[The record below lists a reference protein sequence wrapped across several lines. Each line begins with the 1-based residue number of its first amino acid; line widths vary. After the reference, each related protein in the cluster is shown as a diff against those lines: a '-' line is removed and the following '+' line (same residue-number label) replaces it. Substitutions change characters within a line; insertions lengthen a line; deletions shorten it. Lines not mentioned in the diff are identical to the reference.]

1 MAQTTEEILRFVVQ
15 ATGNESLT
23 PIVRSILDLS
33 GNSQEAQ
40 TQVAALLTE
49 LSDQARLSATLEQYR
64 RVGAGVIQL
73 GKDFDAA
80 KAKVEQ
86 LGRELSAT
94 EEPTKRQRAEFE
106 SARAT
111 LAKLGGQYD
120 SQLAKL
126 RGYRT
131 ELQAAGLST
140 TNFAASQRAIS
151 QRSAEA
157 ASALQRMS
165 DAARAAA
172 DEQQRQAAAA
182 AEAAKG
188 LTVAERQALRA
199 AVAQERLARSTA
211 DVAQEQEQAA
221 AKTGILAA
229 SWQKLVAVGATL
241 VSYLSLS
248 AAVQGVRNLLGLADA
263 SEKTRLRLAALYGGA
278 EAGAQAFAQLR
289 DIASRNGL
297 EFSATADAATRLKAF
312 GIDPLNGSLQA
323 LIDQNARLGGSQ
335 QTLEGIILAVGQA
348 WSKQKLQGEE
358 ILQLVER
365 GVPVWDLLAAA
376 TGKNVVELQKL
387 SEAGKLGRAEI
398 TALIQQ
404 IGTSAQG
411 AAAEQLGTFG
421 GLVTQIKDRWNQFLQ
436 AIADAGVLDYAKQQ
450 LTELL
455 DTAKRLA
462 ADGTLAQWAQSTAN
476 GIRSL
481 AETIKGGV
489 QFIYEYSGA
498 LIALAKAFAAIK
510 IAQVAAEFGLWI
522 SKLAAGRAGIAA
534 LVADVGAAG
543 TAVGGLRAGLASL
556 PASLRLGI
564 IAVGVELTLSQLAK
578 VYEAYQALQEAR
590 QRLNQ
595 ELVAERDANEAI
607 RGQLTG
613 LKELY
618 QSYAQVAIRSSEQLQ
633 ALTSAQARDYQQQLE
648 GAQKY
653 YRALEVEARRAGDS
667 VALNAARE
675 KLAEIGNALGALR
688 ERMSQIAQSGQDI
701 SASVGEFGRQM
712 AASFIAAKE
721 AGTDAAGSI
730 KAAFDKLDLTSVGG
744 LRNAL
749 DGIQAIKGLSEEAG
763 QALEDQLRA
772 RLAKMSAED
781 FAKVQAAAARAF
793 AAGSKEAAA
802 FGRAIDGI
810 NLARLGVDLEQIQTG
825 FSKTGSDAV
834 KAFAGAADEVTKL
847 GLTGAQQSAALA
859 QAFDAA
865 FGKVATRP
873 ELEALRAELQ
883 KAFEGGKIS
892 ADEYAD
898 RLAKVQSALDKLKDS
913 AGGNGGKPGAADS
926 LRRVNQAAGE
936 GEKVLNFLG
945 KEIDK
950 SEASFRD
957 LNAAAQ
963 QVTVNLGRM
972 SEGFARSAQEASAT
986 AKSAKEY
993 IKTWNSFN
1001 AEYERQN
1008 KQYEQRRKA
1017 VEEQIASMDEEQIA
1031 LARLRKEYGAI
1042 SDQELQKLLDLEKQL
1057 AELRQKSADSTD
1069 KRSEAERRL
1078 RDEIQQTNASASD
1091 APLEYSKNIR
1101 VDVNVRADASAGAG
1115 TLSEAALSQIA
1126 ARVAPVVT
1134 RAVLDEIARDRR
1146 AA

>member
-40 TQVAALLTE
+40 TQVSALLTE

-73 GKDFDAA
+73 GKDYDAA
-80 KAKVEQ
+80 KARVEQ

-106 SARAT
+106 AARNT

-120 SQLAKL
+120 SQLTKL
-126 RGYRT
+126 RGYRS

-140 TNFAASQRAIS
+140 TNFAASQRTIS

-229 SWQKLVAVGATL
+229 SWQKLVAIGATL

-297 EFSATADAATRLKAF
+297 EFAATADAATRLKAF

-450 LTELL
+450 LSELL

-476 GIRSL
+476 GIRTL

-522 SKLAAGRAGIAA
+522 AKLAAGRAGIAA

-543 TAVGGLRAGLASL
+543 TAVGGLRAGLAAL

-564 IAVGVELTLSQLAK
+564 IAVGVEITLSQLYK
-578 VYEAYQALQEAR
+578 VYEAYQALREAR

-595 ELVAERDANEAI
+595 ELIAERDANEAL
-607 RGQLTG
+607 RGQIAG

-618 QSYAQVAIRSSEQLQ
+618 ASYAQVAIRSNEQLQ

-675 KLAEIGNALGALR
+675 KLAEIGSALGALR
-688 ERMSQIAQSGQDI
+688 ERMSQLAQGGKEI
-701 SASVGEFGRQM
+701 SASIGEFGRQM
-712 AASFIAAKE
+712 VESFLAAKA
-721 AGTDAAGSI
+721 AGTDAAGAI
-730 KAAFDKLDLTSVGG
+730 KTAFDKLDLTSVGG
-744 LRNAL
+744 LRNAV
-749 DGIQAIKGLSEEAG
+749 DGIQAIKEQSEEAG

-772 RLAKMSAED
+772 RLAKLSTED

-793 AAGSKEAAA
+793 IAGSKEAVA

-825 FSKTGSDAV
+825 FSSAGRAAV
-834 KAFAGAADEVTKL
+834 DAFAGAVKEVETL
-847 GLTGAQQSAALA
+847 GLTADQQSQAIAS
-859 QAFDAA
+859 AFDSA
-865 FGKVATRP
+865 FSRAGSRP
-873 ELEALRAELQ
+873 ELEALRTQLRA
-883 KAFEGGKIS
+883 AFADGKIS
-892 ADEYAD
+892 AAEYEQRLAQLNEKLDGLASKSVPAAQQTREVASAMREAGSAANEASQKIDKGTESTKNWGYAAAAAKVEFGDMSEEMINLGLELQAQAKSGKEIIQVWEGINNKYKDSID
-898 RLAKVQSALDKLKDS
+898 RLAGREEAANKMLESLDDETRAVRELSREYEGVSDTRLKALLDKEERIRQLREQQAQKTREAAQAERDYRAELEQSAAS
-913 AGGNGGKPGAADS
+913 SGGGIDVT
-926 LRRVNQAAGE
+926 RR
-936 GEKVLNFLG
+936 
-945 KEIDK
+945 
-950 SEASFRD
+950 
-957 LNAAAQ
+957 
-963 QVTVNLGRM
+963 
-972 SEGFARSAQEASAT
+972 
-986 AKSAKEY
+986 
-993 IKTWNSFN
+993 
-1001 AEYERQN
+1001 
-1008 KQYEQRRKA
+1008 
-1017 VEEQIASMDEEQIA
+1017 IA
-1031 LARLRKEYGAI
+1031 
-1042 SDQELQKLLDLEKQL
+1042 
-1057 AELRQKSADSTD
+1057 
-1069 KRSEAERRL
+1069 
-1078 RDEIQQTNASASD
+1078 
-1091 APLEYSKNIR
+1091 

-1126 ARVAPVVT
+1126 TRVAPIVT

>member
-40 TQVAALLTE
+40 TQVSALLTE

-73 GKDFDAA
+73 GKDYDAA
-80 KAKVEQ
+80 KARVEQ

-94 EEPTKRQRAEFE
+94 DEPTKRQRAEFE
-106 SARAT
+106 AARAT

-120 SQLAKL
+120 SQLTKL

-140 TNFAASQRAIS
+140 TNFAASQRTIS

-172 DEQQRQAAAA
+172 DEQQRQATAA

-297 EFSATADAATRLKAF
+297 EFAATADAATRLKAF

-335 QTLEGIILAVGQA
+335 QTLEGVILAVGQA

-365 GVPVWDLLAAA
+365 GVPVWDLLAKA

-387 SEAGKLGRAEI
+387 SEAGKLGRTEI
-398 TALIQQ
+398 AALIQQ

-421 GLVTQIKDRWNQFLQ
+421 GLVTQIKDRWAQFLQ
-436 AIADAGVLDYAKQQ
+436 SIADAGVLDYAKQQ
-450 LTELL
+450 LSELL

-522 SKLAAGRAGIAA
+522 AKLAAGRAGIAA

-564 IAVGVELTLSQLAK
+564 VAVGVELTLSQLAK

-590 QRLNQ
+590 RQLNQ
-595 ELVAERDANEAI
+595 ELIAERDANEAI

-667 VALNAARE
+667 VALNSARE
-675 KLAEIGNALGALR
+675 KLAEIGSALGALR

-712 AASFIAAKE
+712 AASFLAAKE

-772 RLAKMSAED
+772 RLAKLSAED

-825 FSKTGSDAV
+825 FSSAGRAAV
-834 KAFAGAADEVTKL
+834 DAFAGAVKEVETL
-847 GLTGAQQSAALA
+847 GLTADQQSQAIAS
-859 QAFDAA
+859 AFDSA
-865 FGKVATRP
+865 FSRAGSRP
-873 ELEALRAELQ
+873 ELEALRSQLRS
-883 KAFEGGKIS
+883 AFADGKIS
-892 ADEYAD
+892 AAEYEQRLAQLNDKLDGLVSKSVPAAQQTREVAAAMRDAGSAAKEAGDEIEKGAQSTENWGYAAAAAKVEFGDMSQELIDLGLSMQAQAKSGKEIIQVWEGINNKYKDSID
-898 RLAKVQSALDKLKDS
+898 RLAGREEAANKMLESLDDETRAVRELSREYEGVSDTRLKALLDKEERIRQLREQQAQKTREAAQAERDYRSELEQSAAS
-913 AGGNGGKPGAADS
+913 GSGGIEMT
-926 LRRVNQAAGE
+926 RR
-936 GEKVLNFLG
+936 
-945 KEIDK
+945 
-950 SEASFRD
+950 
-957 LNAAAQ
+957 
-963 QVTVNLGRM
+963 
-972 SEGFARSAQEASAT
+972 
-986 AKSAKEY
+986 
-993 IKTWNSFN
+993 
-1001 AEYERQN
+1001 
-1008 KQYEQRRKA
+1008 
-1017 VEEQIASMDEEQIA
+1017 IA
-1031 LARLRKEYGAI
+1031 
-1042 SDQELQKLLDLEKQL
+1042 
-1057 AELRQKSADSTD
+1057 
-1069 KRSEAERRL
+1069 
-1078 RDEIQQTNASASD
+1078 
-1091 APLEYSKNIR
+1091 

-1115 TLSEAALSQIA
+1115 TLSESALSQIA
-1126 ARVAPVVT
+1126 TRVAPIVT
-1134 RAVLDEIARDRR
+1134 RAVLDEIERDRR